1 MTSNGLAVL
10 SHILPVV
17 ICCFGARR
25 SDLEP
30 IGGQFES
37 CLILVIPR
45 TRCSLHLVQHALSRT
60 KPIHCALSPQSIDM
74 GYKQQQLYKE
84 TQPANEIA
92 WYGQPFQPNE
102 DALMQTNGIREE
114 KKLAETA

>member
-1 MTSNGLAVL
+1 
-10 SHILPVV
+10 
-17 ICCFGARR
+17 
-25 SDLEP
+25 
-30 IGGQFES
+30 
-37 CLILVIPR
+37 
-45 TRCSLHLVQHALSRT
+45 
-60 KPIHCALSPQSIDM
+60 M